1 MAVATIERTC
11 KVVPDGRLLLSRVE
25 TWARSSGR
33 PVRPLHLEVLLQA
46 PRLADALGCV
56 SLPGLD
62 RLAGELAQEIPG
74 SEEWTVH
81 YAVPSPQSLRF
92 GEITADQARIVT
104 ERFHY
109 LRSPR
114 SDGHAYGL
122 SADDGSLVA
131 ICVLSPL
138 DVPHL
143 QHLLRSRGRSPT
155 RAQVVSRVFVF
166 EGAPKNC
173 ISYLL
178 SRCAHEERRHGVTDL
193 VTYVNPNMGFT
204 GVSYR
209 ASGWSLLGEEPGT
222 TYRYLD
228 NRYIT
233 DRELERRFQRHGDA
247 AYHRMLGEKFAV
259 SIMPLQPLL
268 IFHSALL

>member
-1 MAVATIERTC
+1 MAVVAEERTC
-11 KVVPDGRLLLSRVE
+11 KVAPDQHLLLSQVE

-33 PVRPLHLEVLLQA
+33 PVRPLHLQALLQA
-46 PRLADALGCV
+46 PRLADHLGFV
-56 SLPGLD
+56 SLRELD
-62 RLAGELAQEIPG
+62 RLIGELALEIPG
-74 SEEWTVH
+74 SEEWTAR
-81 YAVPSPQSLRF
+81 YAAPSPQSFEF
-92 GEITADQARIVT
+92 GEIDPDQARIVT

-131 ICVLSPL
+131 ICVISPL
-138 DVPHL
+138 DVSHL
-143 QHLLRSRGRSPT
+143 QHMLSSHGRSPQH
-155 RAQVVSRVFVF
+155 AQVVSRVFAF

-178 SRCAHEERRHGVTDL
+178 SRCAHEERRRGVADL

-204 GVSYR
+204 GISYR
-209 ASGWSLLGEEPGT
+209 ASGWSLLGDEPGT

-228 NRYIT
+228 GRYIT
-233 DRELERRFQRHGDA
+233 DRELEKRFQRRRDSFCC
-247 AYHRMLGEKFAV
+247 RMLGERFAV

-268 IFHSALL
+268 VFQSALV